1 MTGNIQP
8 GHWPILMGASVVSSL
23 PMAILFLLLQRRL
36 VQGLTAGGV
45 KA

>member
-8 GHWPILMGASVVSSL
+8 GHWPILMAASIVSSV
-23 PMAILFLLLQRRL
+23 PVAVLFLVLQRRL